1 MSLVTQITAS
11 EFIFSIQCLFIVFV
25 CLLVLNAT
33 FNNIL
38 AISWWSEY
46 LVEKTGWPGETI
58 DRSQVTDKLYHIML
72 YRVVHLVLIEIQT
85 HNISCNSHWLH
96 RKLQIQ
102 LVVPYDHGH
111 DGTLNAYSATL
122 SFNALLYYGMKTMH
136 TWALHNK
143 KGLINSWSY
152 GSWTYKVYLCN
163 QLLSPL
169 TLWVPIRLMPGV
181 LDSSLCDNVYQ

>member
-1 MSLVTQITAS
+1 MMNRVHLAWAELELTALVV
-11 EFIFSIQCLFIVFV
+11 IVTD
-25 CLLVLNAT
+25 C
-33 FNNIL
+33 I
-38 AISWWSEY
+38 
-46 LVEKTGWPGETI
+46 TI

-85 HNISCNSHWLH
+85 HNISGNSHWLH

-152 GSWTYKVYLCN
+152 GSWTYKVYRDKVWQWLATGRWFRRVIPF
-163 QLLSPL
+163 SPPNIL
-169 TLWVPIRLMPGV
+169 TTTI
-181 LDSSLCDNVYQ
+181 